1 MTGIGREELLLFLL
15 PLSAGQSGVRATVE
29 ERYHAA
35 IIGWTAGGFGG
46 AAVGHAGPEGHI
58 DVVVT
63 DVCFGKSGDV
73 GPLGLVEESVTGST
87 VADLMIK

>member
-15 PLSAGQSGVRATVE
+15 PWSAGQSGVRATLE

-35 IIGWTAGGFGG
+35 IIRRGTAGGFGG

-58 DVVVT
+58 DAVVI
-63 DVCFGKSGDV
+63 DVCFGKFGGV
-73 GPLGLVEESVTGST
+73 GPLWLVEESQGRRSW
-87 VADLMIK
+87 I